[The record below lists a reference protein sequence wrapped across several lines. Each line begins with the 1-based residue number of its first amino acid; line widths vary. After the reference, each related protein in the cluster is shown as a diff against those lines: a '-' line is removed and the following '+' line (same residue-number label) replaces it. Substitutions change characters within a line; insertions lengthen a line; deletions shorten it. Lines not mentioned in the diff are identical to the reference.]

1 KMAKVYLDPE
11 LKDLT
16 MEQVAEINKNN
27 KPNTK
32 WKSSKLTEPMF
43 PREYQYEILKKAV
56 SENIIAVLDT
66 GAGKTLIS
74 VMLIKHMKMIEDE
87 NCRTIPNYNRKITFF
102 LVERVP
108 LVFQQFHVL
117 ESNCDARIEKLC
129 GEMNVD
135 TWSKQK
141 WLDIFDNADICIM
154 TAQILRDVLQRG
166 FLSLDRVNL
175 LIFDEC
181 HHATKGHPY
190 NLIMYQFYHRME
202 GPRPKIFGM
211 TASPANKANVNKSIM
226 YYIGNKPRR

>member
-1 KMAKVYLDPE
+1 MAKLYLDPE

-16 MEQVAEINKNN
+16 MEQVTEINKN
-27 KPNTK
+27 KEPKTK
-32 WKSSKLTEPMF
+32 WQSSKPAEPMN

-87 NCRTIPNYNRKITFF
+87 NSRTIPNYKRKITFF

-108 LVFQQFHVL
+108 LVFQQFNVL

-135 TWSKQK
+135 TWSNQK
-141 WLDIFDNADICIM
+141 WLDIFDNSDICIM
-154 TAQILRDVLQRG
+154 TAQILQDVLQRG
-166 FLSLDRVNL
+166 FLSLDRV
-175 LIFDEC
+175 IFFLVV
-181 HHATKGHPY
+181 AVVVV
-190 NLIMYQFYHRME
+190 F
-202 GPRPKIFGM
+202 
-211 TASPANKANVNKSIM
+211 V
-226 YYIGNKPRR
+226 